1 MDTRAR
7 QATVHGVAKNHKE
20 LSNLFF
26 HCSLSGFQAH
36 ILYQSEPTSS
46 NSAELG
52 PQREGEEE
60 GKRKEIRICCVL
72 TV

>member
-1 MDTRAR
+1 MDRGTR
-7 QATVHGVAKNHKE
+7 QATVHRVAKNQIR
-20 LSNLFF
+20 LGNLLF

-46 NSAELG
+46 DSAELG

>member
-1 MDTRAR
+1 MDRGAR
-7 QATVHGVAKNHKE
+7 QATVHGVAKSHIR
-20 LSNLFF
+20 LSNLLF

-36 ILYQSEPTSS
+36 ILYQSKPTSS
-46 NSAELG
+46 NTAELG

-60 GKRKEIRICCVL
+60 GRRKETRICCVL